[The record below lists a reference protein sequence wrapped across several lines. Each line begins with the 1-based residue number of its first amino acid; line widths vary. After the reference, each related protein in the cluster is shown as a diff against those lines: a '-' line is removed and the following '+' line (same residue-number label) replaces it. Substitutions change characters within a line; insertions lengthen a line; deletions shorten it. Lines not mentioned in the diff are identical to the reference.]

1 MRPRRA
7 DTGLAEIDR
16 GLNEDD
22 INIMND
28 GTVTKIKDTFEKH
41 PVEAG
46 EVEEVC
52 EGEGDTEKGGG
63 KVGSHLVGEC
73 PCLVVESVQ
82 LTNPAQERVR
92 IQLNAERPNAE
103 KRPRWIL
110 WRRQRISLVMMM
122 RRRRSPR

>member
-1 MRPRRA
+1 MVFCVVGIYLKEEVKA
-7 DTGLAEIDR
+7 LE
-16 GLNEDD
+16 E
-22 INIMND
+22 
-28 GTVTKIKDTFEKH
+28 H

-63 KVGSHLVGEC
+63 KVGSHLIGQC
-73 PCLVVESVQ
+73 PCLVVQIVQ

-110 WRRQRISLVMMM
+110 WRRQRISLVMMGM
-122 RRRRSPR
+122 RRRRRMRSPR

>member
-16 GLNEDD
+16 GLSEDD
-22 INIMND
+22 IDIMND

-63 KVGSHLVGEC
+63 EVWSHLIGQC
-73 PCLVVESVQ
+73 PCLVAQIVQIVQ

-92 IQLNAERPNAE
+92 IQLKAERPKAANNAM
-103 KRPRWIL
+103 WIL
-110 WRRQRISLVMMM
+110 CRKHRICLKFCSCLV
-122 RRRRSPR
+122 

>member
-16 GLNEDD
+16 GLSEDD

-46 EVEEVC
+46 KVEEVC

-63 KVGSHLVGEC
+63 EVWSHLIGQC
-73 PCLVVESVQ
+73 PCLVVQIVQ
-82 LTNPAQERVR
+82 ITNPAQERVR

-110 WRRQRISLVMMM
+110 WRRQRISLVMMG

>member
-16 GLNEDD
+16 GLSEDD
-22 INIMND
+22 IDIMND

-46 EVEEVC
+46 EVEEAC

-63 KVGSHLVGEC
+63 KVGSHLIGQC
-73 PCLVVESVQ
+73 PCLVV

-92 IQLNAERPNAE
+92 IQLNAERPKAE

-110 WRRQRISLVMMM
+110 WRRQRISLVMMG

>member
-1 MRPRRA
+1 MNDLINNLKKVA
-7 DTGLAEIDR
+7 DYHTNLTEVEFALDVNNQYISSAMEKLQHTLA
-16 GLNEDD
+16 NMKAD

-63 KVGSHLVGEC
+63 KVGSHLIGQC
-73 PCLVVESVQ
+73 PCLVVQIVHIMC
-82 LTNPAQERVR
+82 TV
-92 IQLNAERPNAE
+92 
-103 KRPRWIL
+103 
-110 WRRQRISLVMMM
+110 
-122 RRRRSPR
+122 